1 MAFPGPTPPYNNL
14 PIQPENYKPR
24 RFVISA
30 ISLGQS
36 TTITTSTDND
46 YVIGQQVRLIIP
58 FDCKAV
64 QLNEKTGFVTSKPAA
79 NQVIVDID
87 SSQNVDSFVYAVY
100 NEYPQIL
107 AIGDNNFGFS
117 NPSGRLLNNT
127 TIDGAFINIS
137 S

>member
-1 MAFPGPTPPYNNL
+1 MGFPGPTPPYNNL
-14 PIQPENYKPR
+14 PIEPENYKPR

-30 ISLGQS
+30 IALGQT
-36 TTITTSTDND
+36 TTITTSTNHD

-58 FDCKAV
+58 FDCQSY
-64 QLNEKTGFVTSKPAA
+64 QLNEKTGFVINIPAA
-79 NQVIVDID
+79 NQVILDID
-87 SSQNVDSFVYAVY
+87 SSQNVNPFVYAVS

>member
-107 AIGDNNFGFS
+107 AIGDYNFGFS
-117 NPSGRLLNNT
+117 SPAGTLLSNV

-137 S
+137 R